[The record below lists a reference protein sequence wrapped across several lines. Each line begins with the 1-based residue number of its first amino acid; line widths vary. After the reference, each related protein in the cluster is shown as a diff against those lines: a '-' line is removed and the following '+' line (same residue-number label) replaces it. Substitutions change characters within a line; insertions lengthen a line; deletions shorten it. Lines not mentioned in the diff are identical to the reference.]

1 MKPLH
6 QIMVIDKIIQDI
18 KTSCESGK
26 RTKNV
31 LKLNELVKISPML
44 NKFKY
49 LFDNSK

>member
-18 KTSCESGK
+18 KTSCESEK
-26 RTKNV
+26 RTGNV
-31 LKLNELVKISPML
+31 VKIGELVKISPML

-49 LFDNSK
+49 LLK